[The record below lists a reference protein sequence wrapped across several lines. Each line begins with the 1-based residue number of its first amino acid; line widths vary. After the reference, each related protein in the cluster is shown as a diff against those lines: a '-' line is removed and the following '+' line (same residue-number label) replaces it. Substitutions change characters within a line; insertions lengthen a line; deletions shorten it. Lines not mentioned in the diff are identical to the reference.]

1 MKTAMHEMKNTLD
14 RINSRLKIIEE
25 KIRKLENI
33 NMDYLNENKREDQNK
48 STNTSELWGKY

>member
-33 NMDYLNENKREDQNK
+33 NMDYLNENKRRGSK
-48 STNTSELWGKY
+48 